1 MMLLLLL
8 LLLLHPWFHP
18 CSSFDLAA
26 VPNVWWVCC
35 RSFLRS
41 SLDSSSSSLDC
52 EINHRR

>member
-41 SLDSSSSSLDC
+41 SLDSFFFFAGL
-52 EINHRR
+52 